1 MENLLEGGC
10 SKHGKLT
17 VGKESVHQDVLR
29 VAVVALLLVAW
40 PVQCMMLCMVVA
52 MGTVA

>member
-10 SKHGKLT
+10 SEHRELT

-29 VAVVALLLVAW
+29 VAVVALLLHLHPTTANAGLH
-40 PVQCMMLCMVVA
+40 P
-52 MGTVA
+52 G